1 MNREILIVLG
11 IVFGL
16 AVGFISG
23 RVRSD
28 MVALVA
34 LLALQLA
41 GVLTV
46 PEAVAGFAHPV
57 VIIIISMFIVSEAL
71 VYTGIAQKIGAAVLK
86 AGNGSET
93 RLIALLMLVVGI
105 GGAFM
110 NSTTAMAIFI
120 PIAFTVARRAGLN
133 RKRLLMPLSV
143 AALISGMMT
152 LIATAPNLI
161 VAQVLEEHELES
173 FGFFGFTPFGLCV
186 LVVGIVYMLTAGR
199 RLLSKDKQAT
209 SDREGPTIHELARSY
224 GLAGKLYRLRIS
236 PESPLVDR
244 AVARIQMREN
254 YGLHIIAFEK
264 HRSGRRFI
272 SHSSPETVFES
283 GDDILVLGE
292 PDRIKTMAEACR
304 LADVPLSVPFKDES
318 RRHEFFEKIGLA
330 EIMLVPESKLIGK
343 TLKELDFRSR
353 YKATVLAVQRRG
365 IPLTEGLRELRLD
378 FGDVLLV
385 NAGWREIATF
395 KEERE
400 DFIVL
405 TLPEEFHEFAPAGK
419 RSSRALL
426 ILGLMVVAMA
436 TRLLPTVTAA
446 MLAAVC
452 LIATRCVKRESVYR
466 VINWQAV
473 VLIAAIIPLATA
485 LDKSGMTFLI
495 SEGLVDTLGSL
506 GPIAMLVAV
515 FLVTAVTGSFM
526 SNTATAVLLAPIA
539 IDVAQTI
546 GASPHA
552 FAMTVAIAC
561 SAAYVTPVSSPVN
574 ILVQEPGGYR
584 FLDFAKVGLPLL
596 FLTMIVTVALAWF
609 FYVR

>member
-46 PEAVAGFAHPV
+46 SEAIAGFAHPV

-71 VYTGIAQKIGAAVLK
+71 VYTGIAQKIGAAVLE
-86 AGNGSET
+86 AGRGDET

-110 NSTTAMAIFI
+110 NSTTAMAIFL

-161 VAQVLEEHELES
+161 VAQALEEHELES
-173 FGFFGFTPFGLCV
+173 FGFFSFTPFGLCV

-209 SDREGPTIHELARSY
+209 SDREGRTIRELATSY
-224 GLAGKLYRLRIS
+224 GLAGKLYRLRIP

-272 SHSSPETVFES
+272 MNASPEAVFES

-292 PDRIKTMAEACR
+292 PDRVKRLAEACQ
-304 LADVPLSVPFKDES
+304 LAEVPLSFPFKDES
-318 RRHEFFEKIGLA
+318 RRQEFLQKIGLA

-343 TLKELDFRSR
+343 TLKEIEFRSR
-353 YKATVLAVQRRG
+353 YKATVLAVHRRG
-365 IPLTEGLRELRLD
+365 VPLTEGLRGIRLD

-385 NAGWREIATF
+385 NAGWREIISL

-405 TLPEEFHEFAPAGK
+405 TLPEEFSEFAPAGR
-419 RSSRALL
+419 RSWRALA
-426 ILGLMVVAMA
+426 ILGVMVVAMA

-452 LIATRCVKRESVYR
+452 LIATRCVKRESVYK

-473 VLIAAIIPLATA
+473 VLIAAILPLATA
-485 LDKSGMTFLI
+485 LNKSGVTFLI
-495 SEGLVDTLGSL
+495 SEGMVDTLGPL
-506 GPIAMLVAV
+506 GPIAMLAVV
-515 FLVTAVTGSFM
+515 FLVTAVTGFFM

-546 GASPHA
+546 GVSPHA

-574 ILVQEPGGYR
+574 ILVQEPGGYK
-584 FLDFAKVGLPLL
+584 FMDFVKVGLPLL
-596 FLTMIVTVALAWF
+596 FLTLIVTVALAWML
-609 FYVR
+609 YVR